1 MIRES
6 DEECLAL
13 IATIRDRA
21 QRLVI
26 DGTHARMY
34 GTHSETERLLGNLE
48 ARIADLARLH
58 SRDSRELRELADICA
73 ERDGY
78 RTENARLRGQ
88 LAELGHEFVKLT
100 GEIERLNAV
109 CVIKDEEIASLRR
122 APKDAEPEQPTTI
135 GEPASPEVCEEF
147 GRAQRE
153 DTQEPEDAKAP
164 WCCNQHRQRARESAA
179 IDRLVFDRSPNIASF
194 TSDELPRAQ
203 ASQGWVDPE
212 TVALRHTTRLATP
225 EERAERDRLV
235 EKRRNEEDAA
245 IRYRDIIR
253 EEVAKATAESSRE
266 IAVQLIALAERLAA
280 VELHEAAN
288 QPGEP
293 SFRLRTVLREEVRK
307 EVEQELAPVC
317 RAITEVEESIFKAS
331 AEIGEARRFA
341 GNIREEVAAEVE
353 RQLGEWQ
360 EAKASPEIRTWLD
373 NVQHELDKLRVA
385 LEAEAS

>member
-1 MIRES
+1 M
-6 DEECLAL
+6 
-13 IATIRDRA
+13 
-21 QRLVI
+21 
-26 DGTHARMY
+26 
-34 GTHSETERLLGNLE
+34 
-48 ARIADLARLH
+48 
-58 SRDSRELRELADICA
+58 
-73 ERDGY
+73 
-78 RTENARLRGQ
+78 
-88 LAELGHEFVKLT
+88 
-100 GEIERLNAV
+100 
-109 CVIKDEEIASLRR
+109 
-122 APKDAEPEQPTTI
+122 
-135 GEPASPEVCEEF
+135 
-147 GRAQRE
+147 
-153 DTQEPEDAKAP
+153 
-164 WCCNQHRQRARESAA
+164 
-179 IDRLVFDRSPNIASF
+179 PNF
-194 TSDELPRAQ
+194 
-203 ASQGWVDPE
+203 
-212 TVALRHTTRLATP
+212 
-225 EERAERDRLV
+225 
-235 EKRRNEEDAA
+235 
-245 IRYRDIIR
+245 RDIIR

-266 IAVQLIALAERLAA
+266 IAVQLISLAERLAA